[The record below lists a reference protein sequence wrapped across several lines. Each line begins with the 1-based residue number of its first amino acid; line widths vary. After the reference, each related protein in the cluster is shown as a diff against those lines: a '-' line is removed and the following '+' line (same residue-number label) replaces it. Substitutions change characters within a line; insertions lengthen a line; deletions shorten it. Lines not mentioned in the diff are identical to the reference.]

1 VQTLVGSLVPGAG
14 LVSVRQTFDFGGQ
27 ARGCA
32 CLGGTCHGA
41 AVIGGCCLE
50 LEQRR
55 ERLELEL
62 RRVTATLRSD
72 EALRVQA
79 ELRPADARPR
89 LKGRWRE
96 WVERT
101 KYPAPTPRLPAR

>member
-1 VQTLVGSLVPGAG
+1 
-14 LVSVRQTFDFGGQ
+14 
-27 ARGCA
+27 
-32 CLGGTCHGA
+32 
-41 AVIGGCCLE
+41 

-62 RRVTATLRSD
+62 RMVTATLRSD

-89 LKGRWRE
+89 LNGRWRE
-96 WVERT
+96 WVE
-101 KYPAPTPRLPAR
+101 

>member
-1 VQTLVGSLVPGAG
+1 MQTLVGSLVPGAG
-14 LVSVRQTFDFGGQ
+14 LVSVRQIFDFGGQ

-62 RRVTATLRSD
+62 RLVTATLRSD

-89 LKGRWRE
+89 LNGRWRE
-96 WVERT
+96 WVE
-101 KYPAPTPRLPAR
+101 